1 MHLLLSVLVA
11 LVAIS
16 IIPTVFSESLREDFA
31 IPDWVKNNAG
41 WWADGQI
48 DDAAFLQT
56 IEFLINEEIIIVQIP
71 TVDSEAVEEVPGWVK
86 IL

>member
-1 MHLLLSVLVA
+1 MHLLLSVLVV

-16 IIPTVFSESLREDFA
+16 IIPTVFSDSQRGEFT
-31 IPDWVKNNAG
+31 IPTWVKNTAG

-56 IEFLINEEIIIVQIP
+56 IEFLINEELITVQIP
-71 TVDSEAVEEVPGWVK
+71 VVESDVEEVPQ
-86 IL
+86 